1 VDGRQIVTG
10 LNLRNLLRIFGSR
23 GQRTVDNRSI
33 RVVVMLQRA
42 VKSKA
47 AVRVIIL
54 GGHIRDLTDSESEKS
69 VVLMRRLDDEPWG
82 IVIMIG

>member
-1 VDGRQIVTG
+1 
-10 LNLRNLLRIFGSR
+10 
-23 GQRTVDNRSI
+23 
-33 RVVVMLQRA
+33 MLQRA